1 MIEAGF
7 GKADITPRGTVELT
21 GFPIGDRKSEGVHDR
36 LFCRSLFL
44 RGEEEFAITSCD
56 LFGFGREF
64 AGEARK
70 AVASKL
76 GIKPSQ
82 VMLAA
87 THTHSSPPTAFLR
100 KGGSVDREY
109 LELVMGALEEAAEA
123 SASANRSTVKYA
135 ATRAAGLTFD
145 RVYGS
150 APDDSLS
157 VIHFKPVGEGKK
169 VTLIN
174 YSCHPSVLGPQNR
187 QISADFPAY
196 IYALYEAAGE
206 EAIFL
211 NGASGDINPYLA
223 RGQAGTFA
231 DAERIG
237 KAIGERSLQE
247 GKEVEAHLLSR
258 SKEVMLERVRPQ
270 LDEKALR
277 EQAKSWRE
285 HGEAVDP
292 KTGLPF
298 RAKADALEEWLDEVG
313 SRSPMPA
320 VGEAQG
326 IALSRGLALVSFSG
340 ELFSS
345 VGNLIKL
352 GSPFAET
359 LVVGYANGLVG
370 YVPDAKAFD
379 VGSYEAG
386 EAYRYFDT
394 FPFSKSVS
402 KAVVKT
408 SLEVLSSLSA
418 AIASNGL

>member
-1 MIEAGF
+1 MIEEGF
-7 GKADITPRGTVELT
+7 GKADVTPRGTVELT
-21 GFPIGDRKSEGVHDR
+21 GFPVGNRKSEGVHDR

-44 RGEEEFAITSCD
+44 RGEEEFAIISCD
-56 LFGFGREF
+56 LFGFGHEF
-64 AGEARK
+64 ADEVRNG
-70 AVASKL
+70 VANKL
-76 GIKPSQ
+76 GVKPSQ

-87 THTHSSPPTAFLR
+87 THTHSSPPTTFLR
-100 KGGSVDREY
+100 NGGSVQREY
-109 LELVMGALEEAAEA
+109 LDLVKNAIEEAAEG
-123 SASANRSTVKYA
+123 SARAAKSTVKYA

-157 VIHFKPVGEGKK
+157 VIHFKPAQGKK

-174 YSCHPSVLGPQNR
+174 YACHPSVLGPHNS

-196 IYALYEAAGE
+196 IYAIYEAAGE

-211 NGASGDINPYLA
+211 NGASGDLNPYLA

-231 DAERIG
+231 DAERVG

-247 GKEVEAHLLSR
+247 GKEVEAHVLSR
-258 SKEVMLERVRPQ
+258 SKQVLLERVRPQ
-270 LDEKALR
+270 IDEKALR
-277 EQAKSWRE
+277 EQIKRWRE
-285 HGEAVDP
+285 QGEAVDP

-298 RAKADALEEWLDEVG
+298 GAKADVIEDWLGEIGG
-313 SRSPMPA
+313 SSPSPA

-326 IALSRGLALVSFSG
+326 VALSKGLALISFSG

-359 LVVGYANGLVG
+359 LVIGYANGLVG
-370 YVPDAKAFD
+370 YIPDAKAFEI
-379 VGSYEAG
+379 GSYEAS
-386 EAYRYFDT
+386 EAYMYFDT
-394 FPFSKSVS
+394 FPFSKNVS
-402 KAVVKT
+402 KLVVKT

-418 AIASNGL
+418 AIASDGI